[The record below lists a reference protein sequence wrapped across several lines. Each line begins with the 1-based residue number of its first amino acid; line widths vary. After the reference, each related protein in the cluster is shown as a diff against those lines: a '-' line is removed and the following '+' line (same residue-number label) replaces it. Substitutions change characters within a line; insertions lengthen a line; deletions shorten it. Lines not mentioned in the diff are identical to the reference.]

1 MSSDGEPRQAS
12 CGAVITANA
21 ALIDPLQFDYI
32 AVCGGNDYLRSAAS
46 PPLLADY
53 LRQAAAAKVRLIGVC
68 TGTFAIARAGLVGH
82 RKVCVNWNVFDIFRA
97 AFPSIA
103 ASTDHLF
110 LDEGDL
116 LTCAGSTAA
125 IDLGLYL
132 IARHCGRDKARQA
145 ARHMILQDIRPA
157 RLPQPH
163 FCAALNGI
171 SDTRIHAAAHFMEQ
185 RLDTP
190 PSIEATA
197 RYVGVSPRQLERI
210 FHTSLRTSPAA
221 FQRRLRLEYGKW
233 LLENGTTSVTQ
244 VAFDCGFADTAHFSR
259 EFKLLF
265 QLRPSDVRKQVG
277 IVAKAP
283 LSASTSTTPAA
294 VSNKRT
300 SRQLAV
306 R

>member
-1 MSSDGEPRQAS
+1 MSVGGEPRQAS
-12 CGAVITANA
+12 CGAVIASNVD
-21 ALIDPLQFDYI
+21 LIDPTSFDYI
-32 AVCGGNDYLRSAAS
+32 AVCGGNDYLQSATS
-46 PPLLADY
+46 PSVLLDY
-53 LRQAAAAKVRLIGVC
+53 LRQASAANVRLIGVC
-68 TGTFAIARAGLVGH
+68 TGTFTIARAGLIGN
-82 RKVCVNWNVFDIFRA
+82 RKVCVNWNVFDVFRA
-97 AFPSIA
+97 KFPAIA

-132 IARHCGRDKARQA
+132 IARHCGGDKARQA
-145 ARHMILQDIRPA
+145 ARHMILQDIRPS

-163 FCAALNGI
+163 FWTALDGI
-171 SDTRIHAAAHFMEQ
+171 SDPRIHAAAHFMEQ

-210 FHTSLRTSPAA
+210 FHTSLRMSPAA
-221 FQRRLRLEYGKW
+221 FQRRLRLEYGRW
-233 LLENGTTSVTQ
+233 LLENGSTSVTQ

-265 QLRPSDVRKQVG
+265 QIRPSDVRKQ
-277 IVAKAP
+277 P
-283 LSASTSTTPAA
+283 SSSASP
-294 VSNKRT
+294 
-300 SRQLAV
+300 
-306 R
+306 